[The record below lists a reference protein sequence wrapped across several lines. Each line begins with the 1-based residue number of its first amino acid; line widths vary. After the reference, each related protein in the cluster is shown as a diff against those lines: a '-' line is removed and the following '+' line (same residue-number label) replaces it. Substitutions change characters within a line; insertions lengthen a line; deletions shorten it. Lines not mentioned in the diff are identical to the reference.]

1 MRLIGAL
8 SISRA
13 KLLEFQADAF
23 KKLMVGALTTAK
35 LAGIPKAQNALNSY
49 IVKAMGILPKND
61 SVLAWLQETE
71 GDVIG
76 LMIFQVAP
84 GNWKFVLAAG
94 TQAELRQIGESYN
107 G

>member
-8 SISRA
+8 SLPRE

-23 KKLMVGALTTAK
+23 KKLMIGALTTAK
-35 LAGIPKAQNALNSY
+35 LDTMASAQRALNAY
-49 IVKAMGILPKND
+49 MVLEQGILPKD
-61 SVLAWLQETE
+61 ESVLAWLQENE